1 MIQIDINNK
10 QDKIEIDQNYKKL
23 FKKIAKI
30 AADMENYESG
40 TVSVALIRNDE
51 IRELNK
57 KFRNKNESTDVL
69 SFPMDEKIWG
79 DIIISVDKVIEQA
92 EEYGHSIKRE
102 LTYLYTHGIL
112 HLLGYD
118 HKEDSDKKIM
128 RQKEEEILSEFGLQR
143 D

>member
-102 LTYLYTHGIL
+102 LIYLYTHGIL